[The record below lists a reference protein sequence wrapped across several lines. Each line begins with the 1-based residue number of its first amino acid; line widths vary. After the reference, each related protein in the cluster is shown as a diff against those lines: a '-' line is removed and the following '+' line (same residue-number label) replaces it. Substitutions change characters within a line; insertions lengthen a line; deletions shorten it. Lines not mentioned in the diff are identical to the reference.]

1 MFAPRLCPLGARFT
15 GGRCSPM
22 PQLTT
27 PALVALQSRV
37 RALTDQYPD
46 AGLRPHASLERHR
59 AMAQIYLAAA
69 YQPDETLGREDIR
82 NLPLLI
88 EAENSR
94 NPGLNLH
101 YCAGPGAFVDWLHAL
116 AVDPHNNVRHRARAI
131 VQVDDWSPHH
141 VVADIHC
148 RGSEPVSVILLD
160 SSVMPHH
167 FPPWV
172 EREMGAR
179 GVDCRVAGDGAS
191 VQQSSNDCVMF
202 ALSFALKFHQH
213 QRRFDDCHERQ
224 CDQAGYRWS
233 VFQDGLPAE
242 FYKHAQSA
250 KPLQWIAP
258 RQQFADQVINKRGEV
273 LAQRQARFTGEFLS
287 ARYFDVKTCSNSI
300 EHKRMVFIDRARHHA
315 QQQAST
321 DGLAP
326 LRQQIERG
334 LQWARSFVAQA
345 MS

>member
-1 MFAPRLCPLGARFT
+1 
-15 GGRCSPM
+15 M
-22 PQLTT
+22 PQFTT
-27 PALVALQSRV
+27 PATIALQSRV
-37 RALTDQYPD
+37 RALIAQHPD
-46 AGLRPHASLERHR
+46 EGLRPHAALERHR
-59 AMAQIYLAAA
+59 AMAQLYLAAA

-88 EAENSR
+88 EAENAR

-101 YCAGPGAFVDWLHAL
+101 YCAGPGAFVDWLHAQ
-116 AVDPHNNVRHRARAI
+116 AVDPHKNVRHRARAI

-148 RGSEPVSVILLD
+148 RGSEPVSVIMLD
-160 SSVMPHH
+160 PSVMTHH

-172 EREMGAR
+172 EREMRAR

-191 VQQSSNDCVMF
+191 IQQSSNDCVMF

-213 QRRFDDCHERQ
+213 QRRFDECHERQ

-242 FYKHAQSA
+242 FYKHAQSVKA
-250 KPLQWIAP
+250 LQWIAP
-258 RQQFADQVINKRGEV
+258 RGQFADQVINKRGEV
-273 LAQRQARFTGEFLS
+273 LAQRQARFTGEFFS
-287 ARYFDVKTCSNSI
+287 PRDFNVKTYSNSI

-315 QQQAST
+315 EQQAST
-321 DGLAP
+321 DGLGS
-326 LRQQIERG
+326 LTQQIERG
-334 LQWARSFVAQA
+334 LHWARSFVLQS
-345 MS
+345 MR